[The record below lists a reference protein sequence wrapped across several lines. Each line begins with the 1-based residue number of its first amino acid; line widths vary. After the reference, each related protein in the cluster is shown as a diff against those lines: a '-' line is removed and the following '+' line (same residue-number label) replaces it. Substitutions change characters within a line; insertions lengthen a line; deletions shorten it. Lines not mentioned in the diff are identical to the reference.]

1 MSRNR
6 SCERDMYD
14 ILESHTVSNIALR
27 LRHYETRS
35 NYGDSFCVKQKIL
48 RDLQKSMAK
57 VLKYIR
63 QPPSV
68 SHNNIAT

>member
-6 SCERDMYD
+6 SCERDVYD
-14 ILESHTVSNIALR
+14 ILESHTVSNIVLR
-27 LRHYETRS
+27 LCDYETR
-35 NYGDSFCVKQKIL
+35 NYGDSFCVEQKIL

-68 SHNNIAT
+68 SHNHIAT